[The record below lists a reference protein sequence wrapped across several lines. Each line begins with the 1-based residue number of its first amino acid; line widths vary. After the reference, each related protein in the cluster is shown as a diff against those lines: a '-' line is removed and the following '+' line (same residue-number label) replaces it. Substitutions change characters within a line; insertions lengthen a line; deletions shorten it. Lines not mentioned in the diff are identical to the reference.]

1 MTDLNGQGPYN
12 YKVNHMH
19 MHGPAEHRLDGV
31 QYDLEIHIV
40 HELVDGPNKE
50 NYNETLA
57 VIGFFF
63 QVSEESHPFIE
74 KLRPKD
80 FGKIDQISFNEL
92 FQTLATEEQSA
103 EAAVQEMT
111 NTHKKFYH
119 YKGSL
124 TNPPC
129 ADVVNWILYKKVLPI
144 KENDLYAFKNIWTG
158 NLGFGNYR
166 DCQPLCGR
174 KIVRNFE
181 SFEEGHVHSDT
192 CEHTE
197 HHKHE
202 VHHI

>member
-1 MTDLNGQGPYN
+1 
-12 YKVNHMH
+12 
-19 MHGPAEHRLDGV
+19 MHGPAEHRLDNV
-31 QYDLEIHIV
+31 QYDLEVHIV
-40 HELVDGPNKE
+40 HELVDGPHKE
-50 NYNETLA
+50 DYKETLA

-63 QVSEESHPFIE
+63 EVSDHSHPFIE
-74 KLRPKD
+74 KLRPHD

-92 FQTLATEEQSA
+92 FQTLSHEEN
-103 EAAVQEMT
+103 AASPQEMT
-111 NTHKKFYH
+111 STKNRFYH

-144 KENDLYAFKNIWTG
+144 TETDLNAFKGIWMK

-181 SFEEGHVHSDT
+181 KFEEEGEGHVHTHACS
-192 CEHTE
+192 HARE
-197 HHKHE
+197 HHL